1 MLTWTDRILSVPVR
15 TGAVVEFLRE
25 LSTKGWADLNA
36 LLATLNDTEL
46 EREALSYWLE
56 NGWIARAPTS
66 PLTAVVGPNYSREL
80 TLKRFCGDTDEDQ

>member
-1 MLTWTDRILSVPVR
+1 LLTWTDRILAVPVR

-25 LSTKGWADLNA
+25 LSTKGWADLNG
-36 LLATLNDTEL
+36 LLATLNDPEL

-56 NGWIARAPTS
+56 NEWIARAPTS
-66 PLTAVVGPNYSREL
+66 PLTAVVGPAYSREL